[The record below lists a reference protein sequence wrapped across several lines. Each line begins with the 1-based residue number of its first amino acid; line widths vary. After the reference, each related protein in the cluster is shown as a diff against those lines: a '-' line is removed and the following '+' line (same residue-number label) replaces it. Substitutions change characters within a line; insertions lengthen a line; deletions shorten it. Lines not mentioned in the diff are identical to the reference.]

1 MRKARTHKKRGM
13 LRMRSTRKVKRM
25 RSTRHAKRAK
35 RVNRSRGGAISDVV
49 VAGTNGVMS
58 EKEHEQMMLNQDQQG
73 LE

>member
-25 RSTRHAKRAK
+25 RSTRHAKR
-35 RVNRSRGGAISDVV
+35 VNRSRGGAISDVV
-49 VAGTNGVMS
+49 IAGTNGVMS